1 MENSYLTAA
10 IIALGKHIY
19 NLEDHLRMAQSD
31 ADKWKGKYEALKEE
45 TRIYEGGSHDA

>member
-19 NLEDHLRMAQSD
+19 NLEDHLRLARGD
-31 ADKWKGKYEALKEE
+31 AKEWEEKYKELKEE
-45 TRIYEGGSHDA
+45 VRKYEDSHDA